1 MDVLVA
7 GDSMMR
13 QLFIR
18 LAHMMRGTRRVMD
31 YHVHAHA
38 SYAVSLSSSGP
49 NPVPPLPP
57 SKVQAQHIS
66 CWMPESQ
73 CRFSAAG

>member
-1 MDVLVA
+1 MLDFLQSRNMDVLVA

-18 LAHMMRGTRRVMD
+18 LAHMMRGTLRVMD

-38 SYAVSLSSSGP
+38 SYAVRISSSALTTLPALHCLLESAGSARQL
-49 NPVPPLPP
+49 PV
-57 SKVQAQHIS
+57 A
-66 CWMPESQ
+66 
-73 CRFSAAG
+73 

>member
-1 MDVLVA
+1 MTPHTAPLLQVLDFFQSRSTDVLVT

-38 SYAVSLSSSGP
+38 SYAVRGLGCAHM
-49 NPVPPLPP
+49 
-57 SKVQAQHIS
+57 QR
-66 CWMPESQ
+66 C
-73 CRFSAAG
+73 C